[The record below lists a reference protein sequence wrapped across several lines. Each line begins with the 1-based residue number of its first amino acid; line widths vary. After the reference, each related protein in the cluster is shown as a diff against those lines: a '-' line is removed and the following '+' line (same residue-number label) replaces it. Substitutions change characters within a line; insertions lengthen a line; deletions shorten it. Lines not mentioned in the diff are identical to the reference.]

1 MLDFQD
7 PNQSTKKLVDWFEE
21 LELNDPSRLGRFY
34 TYPLGPNLLRTEQY
48 GQPRRDHV
56 VLGSRRVYS
65 VGLLCFLMQSVFA
78 AELTIFLS
86 FHSLRM
92 VLFLLSHIVVT
103 LLALGTC

>member
-1 MLDFQD
+1 
-7 PNQSTKKLVDWFEE
+7 
-21 LELNDPSRLGRFY
+21 
-34 TYPLGPNLLRTEQY
+34 
-48 GQPRRDHV
+48 
-56 VLGSRRVYS
+56 
-65 VGLLCFLMQSVFA
+65 MQSVFT